1 MPTIGQPGDPIEP
14 VEVPLLLTGGSR
26 WITAEPSRIAVGT
39 LRMRSWQ
46 VFPVQPPPRVFDG
59 HSAYLLKMNYDLMPE
74 PDMPEPSWFEVGFD
88 MSTGEGGEPVTVID
102 AIPRCVLQPQASTSY
117 AIDGY
122 LDFVAGSDV
131 NLPAAR
137 PIVDMFGVGG
147 PEVRWRHTSGDGAG
161 RQLGSYTAWATI
173 VAPRRCAELSVTVTA
188 RFDLPPDEAFGCRPT
203 DEPAT
208 FVLRLVGSP
217 PYRSPLAVH
226 DEVSH
231 LAARAPRVFVSYTHD
246 DSAHKDAVLR
256 FSTFLATTCGFDVHM
271 DRWDLDRRRNWYQ
284 WAIEQVTK
292 ADFVLVIASPRCKQ
306 VADGHGD
313 PKSNRGMQS
322 EILLL
327 MEQLHSDR
335 ETWSRKLL
343 PVVLPGRSPD
353 EIPLFL
359 APQTADH
366 YLVQDFTV
374 EGADDLLR
382 AVTGQPAYLRPSV
395 NPVVVRLPT
404 RG

>member
-46 VFPVQPPPRVFDG
+46 VFPVQPPPRV
-59 HSAYLLKMNYDLMPE
+59 
-74 PDMPEPSWFEVGFD
+74 
-88 MSTGEGGEPVTVID
+88 
-102 AIPRCVLQPQASTSY
+102 
-117 AIDGY
+117 
-122 LDFVAGSDV
+122 
-131 NLPAAR
+131 
-137 PIVDMFGVGG
+137 
-147 PEVRWRHTSGDGAG
+147 
-161 RQLGSYTAWATI
+161 
-173 VAPRRCAELSVTVTA
+173 
-188 RFDLPPDEAFGCRPT
+188 
-203 DEPAT
+203 
-208 FVLRLVGSP
+208 
-217 PYRSPLAVH
+217 
-226 DEVSH
+226 
-231 LAARAPRVFVSYTHD
+231 
-246 DSAHKDAVLR
+246 
-256 FSTFLATTCGFDVHM
+256 FDVHM